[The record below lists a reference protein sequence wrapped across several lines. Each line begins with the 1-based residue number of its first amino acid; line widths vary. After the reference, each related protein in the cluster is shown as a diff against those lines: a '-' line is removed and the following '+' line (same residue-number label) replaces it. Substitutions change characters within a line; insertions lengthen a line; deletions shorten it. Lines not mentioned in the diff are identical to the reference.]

1 MKILNCVY
9 KLLYGIFLIG
19 AILVTF
25 KNVFCVY
32 RIGYFQLFDF
42 LPVYGASD
50 PIPHEKT
57 QTQFPIQGT

>member
-42 LPVYGASD
+42 LPVYGTKA
-50 PIPHEKT
+50 
-57 QTQFPIQGT
+57 